1 MLLAERATGI
11 AHAGTQGMNPHI
23 LSGRSVLV
31 VEGKSDEGTKLRSSL
46 VRLGAA
52 VHVVGNVHTAM
63 MLMKRKR
70 IDGAILDCVEH
81 GASLPLCSQLAEL
94 NVPFMYYGGVL
105 GGGTD
110 DTAGCMAELISV
122 ANTASH
128 EWTSAAGRAPAE
140 TGRS

>member
-1 MLLAERATGI
+1 
-11 AHAGTQGMNPHI
+11 MNPHT
-23 LSGRSVLV
+23 LNGRSVLV
-31 VEGKSDEGTKLRSSL
+31 VEGKSEEGTKLRLSL
-46 VRLGAA
+46 IQLGAA

-70 IDGAILDCVEH
+70 IDGAILDCIEH

-105 GGGTD
+105 GGGTEE
-110 DTAGCMAELISV
+110 TADCMAELISV

-128 EWTSAAGRAPAE
+128 QTTSAAGRAPAE
-140 TGRS
+140 TGRA